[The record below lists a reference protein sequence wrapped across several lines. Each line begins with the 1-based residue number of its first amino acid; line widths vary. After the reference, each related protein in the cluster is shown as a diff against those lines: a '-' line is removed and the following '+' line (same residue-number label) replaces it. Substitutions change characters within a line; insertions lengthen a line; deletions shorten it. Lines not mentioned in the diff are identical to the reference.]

1 MTIPSTTRK
10 AGPLLGDGSQ
20 TAWPFTFKV
29 FSTSD
34 VAVTIANALGVET
47 TLVLDTDYSVSL
59 NANQNTSPG
68 GTVTYPISGAALPSG
83 SVLTIAG
90 DVDYDQALAVP
101 TGGNFNPT
109 TMERQLDRMVMQ
121 IQQLREQINR
131 AIRVGVTSDADAT
144 LPAPAA
150 NNIIGWDST
159 ANALENFPLTEL
171 ATSIAFATYRYDTFD
186 GDGVEDTFALSA
198 NPVTLGNI
206 DVSVDGITYVPG
218 VDHTLVGTS
227 LVFTTPPPDGAEI
240 LARYGQGMGS
250 GYAGDALDIA
260 YQPAGGTVRTV
271 QDKLREVISVKDFG
285 ATGDG
290 TTDDTAE
297 IQAAVTQAGVEGGV
311 VFVPSG
317 TYISTTID
325 IPSNVAI
332 YGEGPG
338 ISIIKRKAAHTA
350 PILRALGVE
359 ATRLENIS
367 ISDLTVEG
375 LETFGTAD
383 VSQATGHGIWIAY
396 ADNVL
401 IENVRSTGHNH
412 NGIHLTSVSKSLV
425 KNCEADT
432 NWIGIYWSGYWNGVT
447 AILSEKCE
455 VSHCRI
461 HSNANDAFDFDFGV
475 DGGSITGC
483 HLYANDAD
491 ADGDGGAIVVA
502 SDLLAFP
509 CRNITVSNNHVLD
522 APISFAGTQGFV
534 CTGNFV
540 ANTAHNTTAGQ
551 TQFGHGIEVFRKTG
565 QAACIDGV
573 ITGNEVVNT
582 GKHGIAVINWTASGT
597 QDDILIADNLIKN
610 CGSTT
615 ANTND
620 AIYVDAYSRKVVLSN
635 NRIVCAVAGRTRY
648 AVNLVSGATGALLGG
663 VFDAGTTGT
672 INNAA
677 TGFAVRFTPEGAP
690 REQILTDL
698 YIGDDAATA
707 RDVFLK
713 GSNGARLRM
722 QYSTAFGVDIG
733 ATDNSGS
740 GTLRGYNG
748 SWLEMLAWDLNR
760 NVQAGGGAVAT
771 NATNGFFYVPTCA
784 GTPTGVPTTKT
795 GFAPI
800 VVNTTNNKLYFY
812 SGGAWRD
819 AGP

>member
-1 MTIPSTTRK
+1 MTVEVTDSRERYATDGTSTTFAIGFYFLANSHLQVVHTDS
-10 AGPLLGDGSQ
+10 AGAETILPLTTGYSVTGAGDENGGSITTTTTYPSGGYITIVRDVPITQLTDYVSQDAFPAESHEAALDKLTMIVQQQDERLSRALSFPVSDPITRAQATFPVSEDRLDRFVVFDSTTGLPEMSTVTQ
-20 TAWPFTFKV
+20 TQVASAV
-29 FSTSD
+29 AAAYAAGSTAD
-34 VAVTIANALGVET
+34 AVTFLQA
-47 TLVLDTDYSVSL
+47 
-59 NANQNTSPG
+59 
-68 GTVTYPISGAALPSG
+68 GTG
-83 SVLTIAG
+83 
-90 DVDYDQALAVP
+90 
-101 TGGNFNPT
+101 
-109 TMERQLDRMVMQ
+109 
-121 IQQLREQINR
+121 
-131 AIRVGVTSDADAT
+131 
-144 LPAPAA
+144 
-150 NNIIGWDST
+150 
-159 ANALENFPLTEL
+159 
-171 ATSIAFATYRYDTFD
+171 ATSRSTQ
-186 GDGVEDTFALSA
+186 S
-198 NPVTLGNI
+198 
-206 DVSVDGITYVPG
+206 
-218 VDHTLVGTS
+218 
-227 LVFTTPPPDGAEI
+227 
-240 LARYGQGMGS
+240 
-250 GYAGDALDIA
+250 
-260 YQPAGGTVRTV
+260 
-271 QDKLREVISVKDFG
+271 KLREVISVKDFG
-285 ATGDG
+285 AVGDG
-290 TTDDTAE
+290 AADDTVA
-297 IQAAVTQAGVEGGV
+297 IQAAVTQAGVEAGV

-325 IPSNVAI
+325 VPSNVTI

-338 ISIIKRKAAHTA
+338 LSIIKRKAAHTA
-350 PILRALGVE
+350 PILRALGAE
-359 ATRLENIS
+359 LARLRNIT

-375 LETFGTAD
+375 LEVFGTAD
-383 VSQATGHGIWIAY
+383 LSQATGHGIWIAY

-401 IENVRSTGHNH
+401 LENVRSTGHNH

-432 NWIGIYWSGYWNGVT
+432 NWIGIYWSGFWTGST
-447 AILSEKCE
+447 AILSERCE

-461 HSNANDAFDFDFGV
+461 HSNANDGFDFDFGV
-475 DGGSITGC
+475 DGGSITGS

-502 SDLLAFP
+502 SDVLAFP
-509 CRNITVSNNHVLD
+509 CRNITVANNHVLD

-573 ITGNEVVNT
+573 ITGNEVANT

-597 QDDILIADNLIKN
+597 QDDILIADNIVKN

-620 AIYVDAYSRKVVLSN
+620 AIYVDAYSRKVVVSN

-663 VFDAGTTGT
+663 VFDAGVTGT

-677 TGFAVRFTPEGAP
+677 AGFAVRYTPQGAA
-690 REQILTDL
+690 REEILTDL
-698 YIGDDAATA
+698 YIGSDGAAA
-707 RDVFLK
+707 RDVFVK
-713 GSNGARLRM
+713 GNNGGRVRM
-722 QYSTAFGVDIG
+722 QFSTAFGVDIG

-740 GTLRGYNG
+740 GTIRGHNG

-760 NVQAGGGAVAT
+760 NVQAGGGALAT
-771 NATNGFFYVPTCA
+771 SATNGFFYVPTCA

-795 GFAPI
+795 GFAPV